1 MQTNSPTAP
10 VAPATVDHLVDRL
23 ESGDR
28 MAAAELMPVVYEEL
42 RRLARRYV
50 RQERAQSVQA
60 TDLVHEAYLKL
71 ARDKRQDWQGRT
83 HFLAIAAIGMRRVL
97 VERARARG
105 ASKRGGAQVR
115 VTLDEGLV
123 ADPGVAVDLVAL
135 DGALSALA
143 QLDARQ
149 ARIVELRFF
158 GGLTVEETA
167 AAVGVSPATVKRG
180 WTLAKAWL
188 KREMGSGRGG
198 GS

>member
-1 MQTNSPTAP
+1 MQTHRPTAP
-10 VAPATVDHLVDRL
+10 VAPATVEQLVERL
-23 ESGDR
+23 GSGDR
-28 MAAAELMPVVYEEL
+28 KAAADLMPVVYDEL

-50 RQERAQSVQA
+50 RQERAQSIQA

-105 ASKRGGAQVR
+105 ASKRGGAQIR

-123 ADPGVAVDLVAL
+123 ADPGAALDLVAL
-135 DGALSALA
+135 DDALSALA

-188 KREMGSGRGG
+188 KREMETGRVG